1 MIDSEMLLR
10 AVRFI
15 CGKKRESG
23 VHPEM
28 ATSREV
34 ARVLGTG
41 VAEVERSA
49 ELLLRAGRISI
60 RRGINYDSYRIMT

>member
-23 VHPEM
+23 VHPGK

-34 ARVLGTG
+34 ARILGTG

-49 ELLLRAGRISI
+49 ELLRRSGRISA
-60 RRGINYDSYRIMT
+60 RRGPNYDSYEIMT

>member
-23 VHPEM
+23 VHPET

-49 ELLLRAGRISI
+49 KLLRRAGRIKV
-60 RRGINYDSYRIMT
+60 RQGINYDIYEITT